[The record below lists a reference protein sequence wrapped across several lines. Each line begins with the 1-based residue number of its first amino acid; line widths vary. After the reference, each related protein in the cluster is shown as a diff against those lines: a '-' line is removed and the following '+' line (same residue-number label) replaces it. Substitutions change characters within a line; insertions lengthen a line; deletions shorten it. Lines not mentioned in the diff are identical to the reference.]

1 MGPPSACPHRACIPW
16 QGLLLTASLLTFWNL
31 PTSAQTNI
39 EVVPFNVAEGKE
51 VILLVSNVSRN
62 LYGYNWYKGERV
74 HANYRIIGYV
84 INQGE
89 NAPGPAHSGR
99 ETIYSN
105 GSLLIQNVG
114 LSDPGIYTLHVIS
127 EDLVTEEVTR
137 QFYVFSEPPK
147 PSISSNTF
155 NPVENKDIV
164 ALTCQ
169 PETQDTTYLWW
180 VNNQSLQVSPRRLLS
195 VDNRTLVLL
204 SVTTNDKGPYE
215 CEIQN
220 SVGAR
225 RSDPVTLNVRH
236 ESVTGSSPDLSAG
249 TAVSIMIGVLAG
261 MALI

>member
-1 MGPPSACPHRACIPW
+1 MGSPSACPHRACIPW

-84 INQGE
+84 TQE

-99 ETIYSN
+99 ETIHRN
-105 GSLLIQNVG
+105 GSLLIQNVS

-137 QFYVFSEPPK
+137 QFYVF
-147 PSISSNTF
+147 
-155 NPVENKDIV
+155 
-164 ALTCQ
+164 
-169 PETQDTTYLWW
+169 Y
-180 VNNQSLQVSPRRLLS
+180 
-195 VDNRTLVLL
+195 
-204 SVTTNDKGPYE
+204 
-215 CEIQN
+215 
-220 SVGAR
+220 
-225 RSDPVTLNVRH
+225 
-236 ESVTGSSPDLSAG
+236 ESVPGSSPDLSAG

>member
-137 QFYVFSEPPK
+137 QFYVF
-147 PSISSNTF
+147 
-155 NPVENKDIV
+155 
-164 ALTCQ
+164 
-169 PETQDTTYLWW
+169 Y
-180 VNNQSLQVSPRRLLS
+180 
-195 VDNRTLVLL
+195 
-204 SVTTNDKGPYE
+204 
-215 CEIQN
+215 
-220 SVGAR
+220 
-225 RSDPVTLNVRH
+225 